1 MSFRG
6 QTCQTALLLNSRFR
20 KHTNTVRVNI
30 YSIPSQNL
38 YRISVI
44 RFEQR
49 TNSPFYSFFSLGAL
63 AIHLPLHPSIHPSI
77 FTTFF
82 EVVKRARTWSNKNS
96 WLSSCQCRWFH
107 IPCWLVG
114 LPDLFFDAKVEISSF
129 VWLLHR

>member
-20 KHTNTVRVNI
+20 KHTNTLRVNI
-30 YSIPSQNL
+30 YSISSQNL

-63 AIHLPLHPSIHPSI
+63 AIHLPLCPSIHPSI

-96 WLSSCQCRWFH
+96 WLSRCQCRWFH
-107 IPCWLVG
+107 IPQLVG
-114 LPDLFFDAKVEISSF
+114 WPPESLRCKGCKTSF